1 VPVDS
6 EEACQDVERYLNS
19 EFTRIRKDHDD
30 LITTTPWPSSKD
42 FSLITAKA
50 SGLFIFAQV
59 LIRFI
64 DDTNPIQHLKYALR
78 AISKASLSEV
88 VENPLIFLDA
98 MYMEIV
104 SKVPLKLL
112 DPATR
117 IIGTIVL
124 CDQKGIRKPD
134 ATLPTIC
141 NILNI
146 PKDVALTALRHLHSV
161 LFFPKVIV
169 TTRPSFYH
177 ASFHDFLKDESR
189 SHKYSINEAK
199 IGDDLVEGLM
209 KFYESESCDG
219 KYREFDYDLLLVY

>member
-64 DDTNPIQHLKYALR
+64 DDANPIQHLKYALR
-78 AISKASLSEV
+78 AISKASLSDV
-88 VENPLIFLDA
+88 VKNPLIFLDA

-104 SKVPLKLL
+104 SKVPLELL
-112 DPATR
+112 EPATK

-124 CDQKGIRKPD
+124 CDQKGIRKNY

-169 TTRPSFYH
+169 STRPSFYH

-189 SHKYSINEAK
+189 SHKYSINETK
-199 IGDDLVEGLM
+199 IGDDLAEGLM
-209 KFYESESCDG
+209 RFSKPESCDG
-219 KYREFDYDLLLVY
+219 KYQFDYDLLLVY